1 MDPLNTLD
9 TSLYGR
15 GNLIVKPLIVVEI
28 LTAGFTGMLWMAG
41 LTQAT
46 ARELSQET
54 YHVLS
59 QGMSEAEVVART
71 GSPDRR
77 IENYEPTQ
85 LSQRVVSYQYIWNG
99 ETSKDEWTTT
109 VTFSSNTNRVIRI
122 DRDRK

>member
-1 MDPLNTLD
+1 
-9 TSLYGR
+9 
-15 GNLIVKPLIVVEI
+15 
-28 LTAGFTGMLWMAG
+28 MAG

-71 GSPDRR
+71 GPPDRR
-77 IENYEPTQ
+77 IETYEPTQ

-99 ETSKDEWTTT
+99 ETSKDEWTST

>member
-1 MDPLNTLD
+1 MKSFT
-9 TSLYGR
+9 
-15 GNLIVKPLIVVEI
+15 IV
-28 LTAGFTGMLWMAG
+28 GMLTVVLTGVLWLG
-41 LTQAT
+41 SLTQAT

-54 YHVLS
+54 YHLLS

-71 GSPDRR
+71 GPPDRR

-85 LSQRVVSYQYIWNG
+85 LGQRVVSYLYVWNG